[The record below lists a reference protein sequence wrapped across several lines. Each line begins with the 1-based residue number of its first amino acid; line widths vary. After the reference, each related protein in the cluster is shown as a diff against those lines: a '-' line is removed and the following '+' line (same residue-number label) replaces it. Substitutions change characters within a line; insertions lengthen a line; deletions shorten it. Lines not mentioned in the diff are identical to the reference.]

1 MRSLIVD
8 LPWSMCATIEKLRM
22 WEMSIEVFMRTI
34 LPERYKKWSLF
45 HKTGS
50 IYARNLCDVK
60 FTT

>member
-1 MRSLIVD
+1 
-8 LPWSMCATIEKLRM
+8 M
-22 WEMSIEVFMRTI
+22 WEMSIEVFMQTI

-50 IYARNLCDVK
+50 IYARNLCGVK

>member
-1 MRSLIVD
+1 
-8 LPWSMCATIEKLRM
+8 LRM

-50 IYARNLCDVK
+50 IYARNLCGVK